1 MNALLITGD
10 KFGTSMLYGN
20 GAGGDATASAV
31 VTNLVEAINFSSG
44 KDLRNKNI
52 FKSSGEK
59 VRLILEKMK
68 ILSALFISEFM
79 HVIYLV

>member
-1 MNALLITGD
+1 MSVHPVLIHKDNILSQVLGVMNALLITGD

-59 VRLILEKMK
+59 FV
-68 ILSALFISEFM
+68 
-79 HVIYLV
+79 